1 MNNAATSPVPPDA
14 AALAALQ
21 AFLTDLPA
29 GAMTLERLDGFLSAL
44 NCAASPPG
52 PSVWLAQVWG
62 ESAEAQV
69 SFENEAQAR
78 AIAGTLMKLHESIG
92 AALERGGRG
101 GASHRPRLALR
112 PDGLPG
118 GNDWASGFVLG
129 MQIAPEGWQP
139 LLADDETGQAL
150 VPIMMLHHEHD
161 EDEALRPPPI
171 DAAMRAELP
180 EVLADVLLQLH
191 QQLAPARRELQ
202 RSERQA
208 LTFRRSAPKVGR
220 NDPCPCGSGRKYK
233 ACCALQAG

>member
-1 MNNAATSPVPPDA
+1 MNHAVPPSVPPDA
-14 AALAALQ
+14 AELAALQ
-21 AFLTDLPA
+21 SFLAGLPA
-29 GAMTLERLDGFLSAL
+29 GAMTLERLDGFFCAL
-44 NCAASPPG
+44 HCAVSPPG

-62 ESAEAQV
+62 ESAESQA
-69 SFENEAQAR
+69 SFDDEGQAR
-78 AIAGTLMKLHESIG
+78 AIVGTLMKLHEAIG

-101 GASHRPRLALR
+101 GASHAPRIAER
-112 PDGLPG
+112 ADGLPG

-139 LLADDETGQAL
+139 LLADDEAGQAL

-171 DAAMRAELP
+171 DAAMRAELRA
-180 EVLADVLLQLH
+180 VLTDALLQLH
-191 QQLAPARRELQ
+191 QQLAPERRQVQ
-202 RSERQA
+202 RGERQA
-208 LTFRRSAPKVGR
+208 LTFRRTGAKVGR